1 MADFKQNVRLTLIQ
15 LMIFEPYQKFWISE
29 LKAILTRV
37 K

>member
-15 LMIFEPYQKFWISE
+15 LMIFEPDQNYWIAE